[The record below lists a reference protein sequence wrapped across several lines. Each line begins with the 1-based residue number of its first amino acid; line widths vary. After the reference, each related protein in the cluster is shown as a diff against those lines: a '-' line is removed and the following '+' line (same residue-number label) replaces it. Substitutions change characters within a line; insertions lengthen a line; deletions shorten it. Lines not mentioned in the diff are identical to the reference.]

1 MLGQFAIN
9 WKRMQEVDFLTPMFY
24 KYIQVIHTFPKRV
37 DSYFTIFLPFKERVW
52 LVLGIMFIMAT
63 FTICMI
69 FQSKFGFRSDL
80 LLHSISSAASPII
93 NAPVAHFWSGNAKLF
108 FSIYFPMCLIINW
121 AYKTNLLA
129 SLVIIEYEPEV
140 NTAADVLNSGLPVYV
155 QEHTYVEDFLRQTS
169 DKKLKKI
176 WMQSLENNRTY
187 SRREPKLFKHAITEL
202 QEGV

>member
-37 DSYFTIFLPFKERVW
+37 DSYFTIFLPFKGRVW

-63 FTICMI
+63 LIICVI
-69 FQSKFGFRSDL
+69 FRIKFGFKRDIL
-80 LLHSISSAASPII
+80 HHSISSAASPII
-93 NAPVAHFWSGNAKLF
+93 NEPVAHFWGGNAKF
-108 FSIYFPMCLIINW
+108 FFFIYFPMCLIINW

-155 QEHTYVEDFLRQTS
+155 QERTYVEDFLRQTS
-169 DKKLKKI
+169 DEKLKKI

-187 SRREPKLFKHAITEL
+187 SRREPKLFEHATTEV